1 MSPRK
6 GAAKKPRVKRKG
18 ASVAGTC
25 GVAERELAPGAP
37 TGVSSGPARES
48 AITGRSISP
57 PRGSPVRCRIV
68 EQRSTAPMAVLAPL
82 LRGYQEKPDWPPY
95 LAAADRIGPT
105 YLLHIYQHGGLGVEY
120 GMSWLRARGLERCE
134 SANEMLHL
142 LAVVD
147 QLLLFDDVDVV
158 NSSGAEILLRR
169 CYGLERVFE
178 DVHCEADWVDSETS
192 KMKPWLLE
200 RYDATSLLG
209 RALRIPAVEK
219 TVLRETRRRSQ
230 FDKCLERLRAS
241 AAQ

>member
-1 MSPRK
+1 MFLFSHPVVRL
-6 GAAKKPRVKRKG
+6 
-18 ASVAGTC
+18 C
-25 GVAERELAPGAP
+25 QREL
-37 TGVSSGPARES
+37 VM
-48 AITGRSISP
+48 AI
-57 PRGSPVRCRIV
+57 
-68 EQRSTAPMAVLAPL
+68 
-82 LRGYQEKPDWPPY
+82 
-95 LAAADRIGPT
+95 
-105 YLLHIYQHGGLGVEY
+105 GGF
-120 GMSWLRARGLERCE
+120 SNWSDSCF
-134 SANEMLHL
+134 S
-142 LAVVD
+142 
-147 QLLLFDDVDVV
+147 
-158 NSSGAEILLRR
+158 LLRR

>member
-1 MSPRK
+1 MEQGDGEMSPRK

-95 LAAADRIGPT
+95 
-105 YLLHIYQHGGLGVEY
+105 
-120 GMSWLRARGLERCE
+120 
-134 SANEMLHL
+134 
-142 LAVVD
+142 
-147 QLLLFDDVDVV
+147 
-158 NSSGAEILLRR
+158 SS
-169 CYGLERVFE
+169 
-178 DVHCEADWVDSETS
+178 T
-192 KMKPWLLE
+192 
-200 RYDATSLLG
+200 
-209 RALRIPAVEK
+209 
-219 TVLRETRRRSQ
+219 
-230 FDKCLERLRAS
+230 
-241 AAQ
+241 